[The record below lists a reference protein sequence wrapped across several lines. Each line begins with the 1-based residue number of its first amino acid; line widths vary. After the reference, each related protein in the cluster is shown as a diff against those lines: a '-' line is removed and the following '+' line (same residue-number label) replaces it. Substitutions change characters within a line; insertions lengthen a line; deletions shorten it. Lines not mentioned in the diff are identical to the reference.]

1 MYRWG
6 LLAMELNSFMNK
18 LKLLHL
24 LTSHRSFSLLWPLTE
39 VHFQYTLPNAILKK
53 KIIVPGLCGAV
64 HTSVARHIRTEL
76 GKDDQNVKV
85 VCVGDK
91 SRAILSRIY
100 GKNIILAANEVG
112 RLPPTF
118 LDAAKLADAILK
130 SDYKFGAGEIVYNR
144 FKSVVSYQTQTLPVF
159 SLQSIAVSV
168 LANNFGSVFE
178 PVWLRFRLLRNCR
191 STILSTTKSSSRTWS
206 SRWRPFCS
214 TQWKRELAPSSLPEW
229 QPWTM
234 LARTPA
240 RWLTSLRWRSTEL
253 DRLSS
258 PENWLKSFLV
268 LLLCKQFT
276 LCGSIL

>member
-1 MYRWG
+1 M
-6 LLAMELNSFMNK
+6 
-18 LKLLHL
+18 
-24 LTSHRSFSLLWPLTE
+24 
-39 VHFQYTLPNAILKK
+39 
-53 KIIVPGLCGAV
+53 CGAV
-64 HTSVARHIRTEL
+64 HTSVARYIRTEL
-76 GKDDQNVKV
+76 GKDDQNLKV

-112 RLPPTF
+112 RLPPSF

-130 SDYKFGAGEIVYNR
+130 SEYKFGSGEIVFNR

-159 SLQSIAVSV
+159 SLQSVAVSV
-168 LANNFGSVFE
+168 ISYNCFWFGFE
-178 PVWLRFRLLRNCR
+178 QVWLRFRLPRNCL
-191 STILSTTKSSSRTWS
+191 STILSTMKSSSHTWS
-206 SRWRPFCS
+206 SLWLPFCS
-214 TQWKRELAPSSLPEW
+214 TQWKRELVLSSLPEW

-240 RWLTSLRWRSTEL
+240 KWLTSLRWRSTEL

-258 PENWLKSFLV
+258 PENWLKSFPV

-276 LCGSIL
+276 FCGSILSTEFYQAGLCF